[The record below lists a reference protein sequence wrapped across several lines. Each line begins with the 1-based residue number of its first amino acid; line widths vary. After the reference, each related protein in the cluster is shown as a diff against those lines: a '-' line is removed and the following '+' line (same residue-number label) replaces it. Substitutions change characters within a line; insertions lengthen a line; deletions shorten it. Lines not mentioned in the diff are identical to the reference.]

1 MSLPATTGAATTG
14 AATTGPTA
22 TDAAP
27 TGGTTAANEAMTT
40 DADLALWPA
49 STRADAHGD
58 VRVGGVSLSEAAE
71 RYGTPLYVIDEE
83 EVRAGARAYRAAF
96 PDAGVHYA
104 AKAFLCRA
112 LVRWLDEEGIG
123 LDVCS
128 AGELGLAVAAGFP
141 AGRVLFHG
149 NAKSPRELAA
159 ALRLGVGRV
168 VLDSA
173 GEITRL
179 AALVPPGERQKV
191 LVRVVPG
198 ISAGHHAKVR
208 TGGEDQKFGLSL
220 TDGSAQHAIA
230 RVLATPRLELT
241 GLHCHIG
248 SQISEVKPYLAAQ
261 RRLLGLRARIA
272 RTYGVVLPELDLG
285 GGHAVAARPGE
296 RGIDLAGLAR
306 RLRAELAESCRA
318 AGLPAPRL
326 LIEPGRALVAR
337 AGVAVYRVLAVKR
350 SAHRVF
356 VAVDGGMGDNPRPT
370 LYGAPC
376 VPRLIGRVPTAAPH
390 TVDLVGRHCEAGDVL
405 APGTSLPADLRPG
418 DLIATP
424 VAGAYQLSMASAYNL
439 HGRPPLAAVR
449 GGVSR
454 LLIRR
459 EEPDDLWL
467 RDLGG

>member
-1 MSLPATTGAATTG
+1 MSLLTSTET
-14 AATTGPTA
+14 
-22 TDAAP
+22 
-27 TGGTTAANEAMTT
+27 
-40 DADLALWPA
+40 DLALWPDSA
-49 STRADAHGD
+49 RLTADGD
-58 VRVGGVSLSEAAE
+58 VRVGGVPLTSAAE
-71 RYGTPLYVIDEE
+71 RYGTPLYVLDEDQ
-83 EVRAGARAYRAAF
+83 VRARARAYRAAF

-128 AGELGLAVAAGFP
+128 AGELELAVAAGFP
-141 AGRVLFHG
+141 ADRVLLHG
-149 NAKSPRELAA
+149 NAKSPRDLAS
-159 ALRLGVGRV
+159 ALRLGVGRI
-168 VLDSA
+168 VLDSV

-179 AALVPPGERQKV
+179 AALVPPGERQRV

-198 ISAGHHAKVR
+198 ISAGHHDKVR
-208 TGGEDQKFGLSL
+208 TGDEDQKFGLSL
-220 TDGSAQHAIA
+220 TDGSAQHAVA

-248 SQISEVKPYLAAQ
+248 SQIAEVKPYLAAQ

-272 RTYGVVLPELDLG
+272 ETYGVVLPEIDLG
-285 GGHAVAARPGE
+285 GGHAVAQRPGE
-296 RGIDLAGLAR
+296 RGIDLTDLAR
-306 RLRAELAESCRA
+306 RLHAELAESCRA
-318 AGLPAPRL
+318 AGLPEPRL
-326 LIEPGRALVAR
+326 LLEPGRALVAR

-350 SAHRVF
+350 TAHRVF
-356 VAVDGGMGDNPRPT
+356 VAVDGGMGDNPRPA

-376 VPRLIGRVPTAAPH
+376 VPRLVGRVSTAAPH
-390 TVDLVGRHCEAGDVL
+390 PVDLVGRHCEAGDVL
-405 APGTSLPADLRPG
+405 APAVPLPADIRPG
-418 DLIATP
+418 DLVATP

-439 HGRPPLAAVR
+439 HGRPPLIATR
-449 GGVSR
+449 EGTPR

>member
-1 MSLPATTGAATTG
+1 MSLLTST
-14 AATTGPTA
+14 
-22 TDAAP
+22 
-27 TGGTTAANEAMTT
+27 E
-40 DADLALWPA
+40 ADLALWPDSA
-49 STRADAHGD
+49 RLTADGD
-58 VRVGGVSLSEAAE
+58 VRVGGVPLTSAAE
-71 RYGTPLYVIDEE
+71 RYGTPLYVLDEDQ
-83 EVRAGARAYRAAF
+83 VRARARAYRAAF

-128 AGELGLAVAAGFP
+128 AGELELAVAAGFP
-141 AGRVLFHG
+141 ADRVLLHG
-149 NAKSPRELAA
+149 NAKSPRDLAS
-159 ALRLGVGRV
+159 ALRLGVGRI
-168 VLDSA
+168 VLDSV

-179 AALVPPGERQKV
+179 AALVPPGERQRV

-198 ISAGHHAKVR
+198 ISAGHHDKVR
-208 TGGEDQKFGLSL
+208 TGDEDQKFGLSL
-220 TDGSAQHAIA
+220 TDGSAQHAVA

-248 SQISEVKPYLAAQ
+248 SQIAEVKPYLAAQ

-272 RTYGVVLPELDLG
+272 ETYGVVLPEIDLG
-285 GGHAVAARPGE
+285 GGHAVAQRPGE
-296 RGIDLAGLAR
+296 RGIDLTDLAR
-306 RLRAELAESCRA
+306 RLHAELAESCRA
-318 AGLPAPRL
+318 AGLPEPRL
-326 LIEPGRALVAR
+326 LLEPGRALVAR

-350 SAHRVF
+350 TAHRVF
-356 VAVDGGMGDNPRPT
+356 VAVDGGMGDNPRPA

-376 VPRLIGRVPTAAPH
+376 VPRLVGRVSTAAPH
-390 TVDLVGRHCEAGDVL
+390 PVDLVGRHCEAGDVL
-405 APGTSLPADLRPG
+405 APAVPLPADIRPG
-418 DLIATP
+418 DLVATP

-439 HGRPPLAAVR
+439 HGRPPLIATR
-449 GGVSR
+449 EGTPR